1 MGNTLL
7 IAKKEFN
14 DAVKSRLF
22 LVIFL
27 ILIFLSATSI
37 IVSSVLFQGKV
48 TDYQNTVQ
56 TMKASGQILQASTP
70 QFSPLKLL
78 RGFIDYLEIIG
89 AILGIVLGFY
99 SISKEKNKKIM
110 QLLFSRPIKKSQI
123 ILGKILGNLFLITL
137 TVLSVG
143 IISIFSLIFIGHASI
158 TGTEFLKF
166 GIVMVLSIFYI
177 IMFFCL
183 SSALSIRMKTIH
195 HALVICFAIW
205 LVFVL
210 ILPQIGDTMDPDNQ
224 VPGGFFHGMN
234 FNKTTEYAIMA
245 HFRVYET
252 VRNDIEV
259 MSVTKHYER
268 ASFGML
274 GIKDQ
279 YNNLPILDIFSQ
291 LWVNFLVVIIF
302 LILMITLDYY
312 IIYKEEIYS

>member
-1 MGNTLL
+1 MNNTFL

-14 DAVKSRLF
+14 DAIKSNLF
-22 LVIFL
+22 LVISL

-48 TDYQNTVQ
+48 IDYQNTMQ
-56 TMKASGQILQASTP
+56 AMKASGQILQISPP

-78 RGFIDYLEIIG
+78 KGFIDYLEIIG

-99 SISKEKNKKIM
+99 SISKEKNKKIL
-110 QLLFSRPIKKSQI
+110 QLLLSRPIKKSQI
-123 ILGKILGNLFLITL
+123 ISGKILGNSLLITL

-143 IISIFSLIFIGHASI
+143 IISILALIFIGHASI
-158 TGTEFLKF
+158 SLTEFMKF
-166 GIVMVLSIFYI
+166 GIVMMLSIFYI
-177 IMFFCL
+177 LMFFCL
-183 SSALSIRMKTIH
+183 SSALSMKMKTLH
-195 HALVICFAIW
+195 QALVICFAIW

-234 FNKTTEYAIMA
+234 FNKTMEHQIMG
-245 HFRVYET
+245 HFGSYET
-252 VRNDIEV
+252 ARNDIEI

-291 LWVNFLVVIIF
+291 LWQNFLVVIIF
-302 LILMITLDYY
+302 LILLMVLNYY
-312 IIYKEEIYS
+312 IIYKKEVFN

>member
-1 MGNTLL
+1 MSNTFL

-14 DAVKSRLF
+14 DAIKSKLF
-22 LVIFL
+22 LVLFL

-48 TDYQNTVQ
+48 IDYQNTMQ
-56 TMKASGQILQASTP
+56 AMKASGQILQISPP

-99 SISKEKNKKIM
+99 SISKEKNKKTM
-110 QLLFSRPIKKSQI
+110 QLLLSRPIKKSEI
-123 ILGKILGNLFLITL
+123 ISGKILGNLLLITL

-143 IISIFSLIFIGHASI
+143 VISILSLILIGHASI
-158 TGTEFLKF
+158 SGTEFMKF

-177 IMFFCL
+177 LMFFCL
-183 SSALSIRMKTIH
+183 SSALSMKMKTIH

-234 FNKTTEYAIMA
+234 FNKTMEHQIMG
-245 HFRVYET
+245 HFGTYET
-252 VRNDIEV
+252 IRNDIEV

-274 GIKDQ
+274 GIKDI
-279 YNNLPILDIFSQ
+279 YNNLPIPDIFSQ
-291 LWVNFLVVIIF
+291 LWINFLVVLIF
-302 LILMITLDYY
+302 LILAIGLDYY
-312 IIYKEEIYS
+312 IIYRKEVYN

>member
-1 MGNTLL
+1 MSNTFL

-14 DAVKSRLF
+14 DAIKSRLF

-48 TDYQNTVQ
+48 IDYQNTMQ
-56 TMKASGQILQASTP
+56 AMKASGQILQISPP

-110 QLLFSRPIKKSQI
+110 QLLLSRPIKKSQI
-123 ILGKILGNLFLITL
+123 ISGKILGNLLLITL
-137 TVLSVG
+137 TVISVG
-143 IISIFSLIFIGHASI
+143 VISVLSLILIGHASI
-158 TGTEFLKF
+158 SGTEFMKF
-166 GIVMVLSIFYI
+166 GIVMLLSIFYI
-177 IMFFCL
+177 LMFFCL
-183 SSALSIRMKTIH
+183 SSALSMKMKTIH

-234 FNKTTEYAIMA
+234 FNKTMEYQIMG
-245 HFRVYET
+245 HFGTYET
-252 VRNDIEV
+252 VRNDIEI

-279 YNNLPILDIFSQ
+279 YNNLPIPDIFSQ
-291 LWVNFLVVIIF
+291 LWTNFLVVMIF
-302 LILMITLDYY
+302 LILIMALDYY
-312 IIYKEEIYS
+312 IIYRKEVYN